1 MTPLKKKLGGWY
13 GSLLGSSS
21 PLDPAEAEVVQDN
34 DAVRKEAAENSNEA
48 AKSVKSKEDTID
60 TVEKGAKKEPSEHP
74 GEEDKFNYG
83 LFIDVDPDRKDNM
96 TVDVHGHVDGGDMN
110 VTTHT
115 ATEGV
120 GKADVHAEIHFGDD
134 EDQDSVEMSV
144 FDTSDSSSDQM
155 HLRATH
161 NKNKKSKQSRKMK
174 QGSKS
179 GKKS

>member
-1 MTPLKKKLGGWY
+1 MFKKE
-13 GSLLGSSS
+13 
-21 PLDPAEAEVVQDN
+21 PDTRIIIEQHIF
-34 DAVRKEAAENSNEA
+34 KEEGDEENR
-48 AKSVKSKEDTID
+48 
-60 TVEKGAKKEPSEHP
+60 TVEARLEIQKEPSEHP

-83 LFIDVDPDRKDNM
+83 LFIDVDPDRKDHM
-96 TVDVHGHVDGGDMN
+96 TVDVHGHLDGGDMD
-110 VTTHT
+110 V
-115 ATEGV
+115 TEGV
-120 GKADVHAEIHFGDD
+120 GKADVHAEIHYGDD

-161 NKNKKSKQSRKMK
+161 NRKKKSKQSRKMK

>member
-1 MTPLKKKLGGWY
+1 MKIQPYLLKKLS
-13 GSLLGSSS
+13 SLRRRRSQGRAAQAVVLV
-21 PLDPAEAEVVQDN
+21 LD
-34 DAVRKEAAENSNEA
+34 RRLNSLNIPF
-48 AKSVKSKEDTID
+48 SM
-60 TVEKGAKKEPSEHP
+60 TVEARLEIQKEPSEHP

-96 TVDVHGHVDGGDMN
+96 TVDVHGHVDGGDMD
-110 VTTHT
+110 VTTHA

-120 GKADVHAEIHFGDD
+120 GKADVHAEIHYGDD

-161 NKNKKSKQSRKMK
+161 NRKKKSKQSRKMK